1 MKNLSLS
8 TQEMSRMAMLI
19 AMTIIL
25 DTVFK
30 FFQQVNGG
38 SINLA
43 MVGLVL
49 IALSFNWWKTWLATA
64 VIYGLIVSLIDGWIQ
79 YYVFDY
85 FLALSGF
92 LFISL
97 FRKQILTGKK
107 PIGLFYLVTTFTV
120 SALIRFL
127 FHTISGVLF
136 FETDWLGSMIYNAS
150 YLLPSF
156 GLSLTILALLY
167 LGDIRTVIN
176 RFQN

>member
-8 TQEMSRMAMLI
+8 IQEMSKMGMLI

-43 MVGLVL
+43 MVGIVL
-49 IALSFNWWKTWLATA
+49 IALTFNWWKTWLATA
-64 VIYGLIVSLIDGWIQ
+64 VIYGLVVSLIDGWIQ
-79 YYVFDY
+79 YYLFDY

-92 LFISL
+92 LFISF
-97 FRKQILTGKK
+97 FRKQILQENRT
-107 PIGLFYLVTTFTV
+107 IGILYLVMAFTV
-120 SALIRFL
+120 SATLRFL

-136 FETDWLGSMIYNAS
+136 FETDWVGSMVYNAS
-150 YLLPSF
+150 YLFPSF
-156 GLSLTILALLY
+156 AISLVILTLLLY
-167 LGDIRTVIN
+167 GGVSKIIKQ
-176 RFQN
+176 F